1 LYIAIVWVIEFIELL
16 GSGRVHPLSAE
27 CPICH
32 QTLHLHYDGGG
43 RRHLISPARA
53 RSLLYIKVSLRRALS
68 GRTSDVSAQA
78 TWPSLILIRTKISNL
93 NCQSPLNRARR
104 AGAIFAMSFCHPSKS
119 TIPYRRVLQALRAS
133 LLGVRLQEPQVARQT
148 PKRMKRPDDTGWIRF
163 KLADHHRPGSDSM
176 CR

>member
-1 LYIAIVWVIEFIELL
+1 MSHLSSNVASALRWRRPATFDLARSSTLAALYQGLVAARTIRQNVRCI
-16 GSGRVHPLSAE
+16 GSGNLAKFDPHPNEDQQFKLPKSLESGSA
-27 CPICH
+27 C
-32 QTLHLHYDGGG
+32 
-43 RRHLISPARA
+43 RR
-53 RSLLYIKVSLRRALS
+53 
-68 GRTSDVSAQA
+68 D
-78 TWPSLILIRTKISNL
+78 
-93 NCQSPLNRARR
+93 
-104 AGAIFAMSFCHPSKS
+104 FAMSFCHPSKS